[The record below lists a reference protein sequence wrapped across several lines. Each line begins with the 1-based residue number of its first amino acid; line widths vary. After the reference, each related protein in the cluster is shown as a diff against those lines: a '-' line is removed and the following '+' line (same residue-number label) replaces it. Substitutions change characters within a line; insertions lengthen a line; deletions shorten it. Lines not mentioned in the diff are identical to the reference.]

1 MKIPYLATILEWRKK
16 MSEKS
21 EKSSEKGILART
33 ATYTT
38 KKARRAQTKVI

>member
-1 MKIPYLATILEWRKK
+1 

-38 KKARRAQTKVI
+38 KKARRAQTKVVSII